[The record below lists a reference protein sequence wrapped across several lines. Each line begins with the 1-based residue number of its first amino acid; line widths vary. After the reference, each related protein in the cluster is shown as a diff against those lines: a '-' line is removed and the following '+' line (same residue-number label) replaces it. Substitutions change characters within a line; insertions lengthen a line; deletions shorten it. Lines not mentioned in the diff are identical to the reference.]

1 MGISELRK
9 AILHLQ
15 AWNKLKEIVSDRF
28 CATLR
33 GDSDFECI
41 EHMDSKIN
49 ELLRLRAE
57 LSFVNEM
64 IAACESKVK
73 EALKKGLEHGANPR
87 ST

>member
-1 MGISELRK
+1 MEISGLRK
-9 AILHLQ
+9 ATLHLQ
-15 AWNKLKEIVSDRF
+15 AWNKLKEIVTGRF
-28 CATLR
+28 DAALR
-33 GDSDFECI
+33 SSSDFECI

-73 EALKKGLEHGANPR
+73 EALNETGK
-87 ST
+87 

>member
-1 MGISELRK
+1 MEISLARK

-15 AWNKLKEIVSDRF
+15 AWNKFKEIVSDRF
-28 CATLR
+28 CSTLR
-33 GDSDFECI
+33 GDIDFECI

-73 EALKKGLEHGANPR
+73 EALNETGK
-87 ST
+87 

>member
-1 MGISELRK
+1 MEISELRK
-9 AILHLQ
+9 ATLHLQ
-15 AWNKLKEIVSDRF
+15 AWNKLKEIVTGRF
-28 CATLR
+28 DAALR
-33 GDSDFECI
+33 SSSDFECI

-73 EALKKGLEHGANPR
+73 EALNETGK
-87 ST
+87 

>member
-1 MGISELRK
+1 MEISELRK

-15 AWNKLKEIVSDRF
+15 AWNKLKEIVTGRF
-28 CATLR
+28 DAALR
-33 GDSDFECI
+33 SSSDFECI

-73 EALKKGLEHGANPR
+73 EALNETGK
-87 ST
+87 

>member
-73 EALKKGLEHGANPR
+73 EALNETGK
-87 ST
+87 